1 MLQSAKSNSSS
12 YLRLETGFLC
22 GSVLVGGGRERRRQK
37 KKKNC
42 CRVIFR
48 LNVPLHNNLHKQPC
62 ICDKK
67 IGNFQRL
74 CRDWELKAS
83 LCYLLSCSWSPQ
95 IPSLLSYISPKARLI
110 NFLSLPQFALSFS
123 IQSLGAD
130 FHSVLSQACSVIQ
143 RKQENKSG
151 KKGTKTAL
159 GDNTTVAPF
168 RSLSLFLMLRWGSE
182 VEMESADIH
191 RVRKRK
197 GKWLKDKKKADG
209 VKCRREERKGKG
221 KWIFSLS
228 MYPI

>member
-1 MLQSAKSNSSS
+1 M
-12 YLRLETGFLC
+12 
-22 GSVLVGGGRERRRQK
+22 GGGRERRKQK
-37 KKKNC
+37 KKC

-62 ICDKK
+62 VCDKK

-95 IPSLLSYISPKARLI
+95 IPSLLSYISPKPRLI
-110 NFLSLPQFALSFS
+110 NFLSLSQFALSLS

-130 FHSVLSQACSVIQ
+130 FHSVLSRACSVIQ

-151 KKGTKTAL
+151 KKRTKKAL

-168 RSLSLFLMLRWGSE
+168 RSLNFFLMLRWGSE
-182 VEMESADIH
+182 VEMEMESAERENDLRI
-191 RVRKRK
+191 KRK
-197 GKWLKDKKKADG
+197 LM
-209 VKCRREERKGKG
+209 E
-221 KWIFSLS
+221 
-228 MYPI
+228 